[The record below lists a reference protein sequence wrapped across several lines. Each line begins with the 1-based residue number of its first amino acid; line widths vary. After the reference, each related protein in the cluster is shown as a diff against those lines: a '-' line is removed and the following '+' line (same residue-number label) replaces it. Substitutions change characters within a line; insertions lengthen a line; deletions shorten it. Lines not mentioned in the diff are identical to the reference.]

1 MPRQPKD
8 DSGSPAARVPELFRQ
23 VMKARTRVYRLFPP
37 TPVECH
43 PMPGGW
49 TMLLKR
55 EDLSEIHS
63 YKWRGAFNFISA
75 REREARRRG
84 VCAASAGNHAQGVAV
99 SAARLGVRAVL
110 FMPKSAPKL
119 KVESVAR
126 LGGGLAE
133 IRLEGDNFDD
143 AAGAALAF
151 SETEG
156 LLHVPPYDD
165 LLVMAGQGVVGDEI
179 MTSPERPDT
188 VYVQIGGG
196 GLAAGVAAVVKTYD
210 PAVRVIGVE
219 AEGQASM
226 TAAFEAG
233 KPVTLPRVDIFCDG
247 TAVKTAGALTFSA
260 LKTLLD
266 GIVTVTSAEVAS
278 AMEELW
284 RVARVI
290 SEPSGAMG
298 LAAARRE
305 EREHAGRK
313 VGVVLSGA
321 NLDFRRLGTI
331 ARRAGDPS
339 GRQAYYQVELP
350 ERPGAML
357 AFLKTIAPAG
367 LNISHLMVG
376 QYGADLAYP
385 VAGFDGHSEDF
396 GYLEELM
403 SFGGYKFKD
412 VTGRPDITFRVA
424 PYQPSR
430 LKLPF
435 AAILHFPERPGALTE
450 FLERVA
456 ALANISYFN
465 YVHSGEQVGRA
476 LAVFSFENEPFRE
489 KFLDGLRERGPE
501 ITPLPRD
508 TNHALGLIGATGGKS
523 YDAFA

>member
-1 MPRQPKD
+1 MAKIT
-8 DSGSPAARVPELFRQ
+8 ELFRQ

-37 TPVECH
+37 TPTESH
-43 PMPGGW
+43 QMPGGW
-49 TMLLKR
+49 IMLLKR

-63 YKWRGAFNFISA
+63 YKWRGAFNFMAA

-99 SAARLGVRAVL
+99 SAARLGVKAVL
-110 FMPKSAPKL
+110 FMPKSAPRL

-126 LGGGLAE
+126 LGDGHAE
-133 IRLEGDNFDD
+133 IRLEGDTFDD
-143 AAGAALAF
+143 AAAAASAFAGA
-151 SETEG
+151 EG

-165 LLVMAGQGVVGDEI
+165 LLVMAGQGVVGDEM
-179 MTSPERPDT
+179 MTSPDRPT
-188 VYVQIGGG
+188 AVYVQIGGG
-196 GLAAGVAAVVKTYD
+196 GLAAGVASVIKTYD

-233 KPVTLPRVDIFCDG
+233 RPVTLPRVDIFCDG
-247 TAVKTAGALTFSA
+247 TAVKTAGTLTYGV
-260 LKTLLD
+260 LRGLLD
-266 GIVTVTSAEVAS
+266 GIVTVTAAEVAA

-284 RVARVI
+284 RAARVI

-298 LAAARRE
+298 LAAARRN
-305 EREHAGRK
+305 ERENAGRT
-313 VGVVLSGA
+313 VGVILSGA

-331 ARRAGDPS
+331 ARRSGDPA
-339 GRQAYYQVELP
+339 GRQAYYQVEIP

-385 VAGFDGHSEDF
+385 VVGFDGPAEDF
-396 GYLEELM
+396 AYLGELM
-403 SFGGYKFKD
+403 AFAGYKYQD
-412 VTGRPDITFRVA
+412 VTGRPDIPFRVA
-424 PYQPSR
+424 PYQPSLLR
-430 LKLPF
+430 HPF

-456 ALANISYFN
+456 SLTNISYFN
-465 YVHSGEQVGRA
+465 YVHTGEQVGRA
-476 LAVFSFENEPFRE
+476 LAVFSFESASMRE
-489 KFLDGLRERGPE
+489 GFLDNLRAHGPE

-508 TNHALGLIGATGGKS
+508 TNHALGLIETSGGRH
-523 YDAFA
+523 YDALAL

>member
-1 MPRQPKD
+1 MPRKTKD
-8 DSGSPAARVPELFRQ
+8 AADAPAARVPELFRQ
-23 VMKARTRVYRLFPP
+23 IMKARTRVYRLFPP
-37 TPVECH
+37 TPTEVH
-43 PMPGGW
+43 AMPGGW

-63 YKWRGAFNFISA
+63 YKWRGAFNFMAA
-75 REREARRRG
+75 REKEARLRG
-84 VCAASAGNHAQGVAV
+84 VVAASAGNHAQGVAV
-99 SAARLGVRAVL
+99 SAARLGVKAVL
-110 FMPKSAPKL
+110 FMPKSAPRL
-119 KVESVAR
+119 KVDSVAR

-133 IRLEGDNFDD
+133 IRLEGDTFDD
-143 AAGAALAF
+143 AQAAALAH
-151 SETEG
+151 SDAEG
-156 LLHVPPYDD
+156 SLMVPPYDD

-179 MTSPERPDT
+179 MTSPERPHA

-226 TAAFEAG
+226 SAAFEAG
-233 KPVTLPRVDIFCDG
+233 SPVTLPRVDIFCDG
-247 TAVKTAGALTFSA
+247 TAVKTAGTLTFGA
-260 LKTLLD
+260 LKGLLD
-266 GIVTVTSAEVAS
+266 GIVTVTAAEVAS

-284 RVARVI
+284 RAARVI

-298 LAAARRE
+298 LAAARRD

-313 VGVVLSGA
+313 VGIILSGA
-321 NLDFRRLGTI
+321 NLDFRRLGNI

-339 GRQAYYQVELP
+339 GRQACYQVELP
-350 ERPGAML
+350 ERPGALL

-385 VAGFDGHSEDF
+385 VVGFDGSGDEF

-403 SFGGYKFKD
+403 SFGGYKFQD
-412 VTGRPDITFRVA
+412 ITGRPDIPFRVA
-424 PYQPSR
+424 PYQPSLLR
-430 LKLPF
+430 LPF

-476 LAVFSFENEPFRE
+476 LAVFSFETEASRAS
-489 KFLDGLRERGPE
+489 FLEGLKSRGPE

-508 TNHALGLIGATGGKS
+508 TNHALGLEASRGKI
-523 YDAFA
+523 YDAFAK